1 MPGQVISPEP
11 DPRLRVINKH
21 GGGQRSTGRRFRSL
35 LSVGL
40 AVAGAFTIGVP
51 TATSAACDALGVP
64 AVNLE
69 RCVVPG
75 DQAEIDAGNVVR
87 MTGLSSSTVH
97 WLAGHRT
104 SHGGTFGSLIGLEV
118 GDYVVYGNQSYR
130 VVEYTV
136 VAYAQTA
143 GIQSWVDTPNPT
155 VVLQTSK
162 DDFHAHLWRA
172 ELDPTAPIAS
182 QPAPTPAPVVAEPPT
197 LIMNEFAD
205 AAPSR
210 WMIRVRLVGSA
221 QTPTKM
227 SAASSGPGV
236 STHRHAFTTRSAH
249 TATTACRHL

>member
-1 MPGQVISPEP
+1 MPGQVTSP
-11 DPRLRVINKH
+11 DPDRRLRAINEL
-21 GGGQRSTGRRFRSL
+21 GGGQQPTGRRFRSL

-40 AVAGAFTIGVP
+40 VVAGAFTIGVP
-51 TATSAACDALGVP
+51 TATSAACDALSVR

-104 SHGGTFGSLIGLEV
+104 SHGGTFGSLLGLEV
-118 GDYVVYGNQSYR
+118 GDYIEYGNQSYR

-136 VAYAQTA
+136 VAYARTA
-143 GIQSWVDTPNPT
+143 GIQSWVDAPNPT

-162 DDFHAHLWRA
+162 DDRHAHLWRA
-172 ELDPTAPIAS
+172 ELDPTAPVAS
-182 QPAPTPAPVVAEPPT
+182 QPAPAPALVVAEAPT
-197 LIMNEFAD
+197 PVVNDLAG

-210 WMIRVRLVGSA
+210 WMIRARLIGSA
-221 QTPTKM
+221 QPPTTM
-227 SAASSGPGV
+227 SAASSGPDV
-236 STHRHAFTTRSAH
+236 SEHRHAFTARSAH
-249 TATTACRHL
+249 PATTTCRHL